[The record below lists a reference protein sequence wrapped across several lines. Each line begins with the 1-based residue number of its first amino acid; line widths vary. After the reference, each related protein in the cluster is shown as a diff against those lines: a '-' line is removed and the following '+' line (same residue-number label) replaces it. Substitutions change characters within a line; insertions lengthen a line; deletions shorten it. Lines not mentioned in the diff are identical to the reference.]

1 MPHCE
6 PSVNM
11 ASLLEAEQEGPE
23 AMEAKIE
30 DDEQDTLPK
39 YLKCN
44 YLDAVV
50 GKEIH
55 NYWGNRV
62 LEHTTS
68 NGQVLALKVSSPNG
82 IDRSQADMMH
92 HAATHGVLAPEVRGV
107 YDVITKRP
115 IARVMVSERV
125 PGVPLVDVWQAMSED
140 EQRSIK
146 GQLRGQIQHMRTLV
160 HPYIGRIN
168 RQPTRNIYNTTF
180 IRHCGPFEDEEAFDN
195 WCLDRLSGGTIQHW
209 RWKKV
214 LERQRRKST
223 GRFVLTHGDLSPR
236 NIMVDGSTITGIID
250 WELSGFYPEYVEY
263 AFAIGIGPGME
274 EWWIPVLKEVLEP
287 CSSEMVKFMGL
298 IEERMS
304 SY

>member
-1 MPHCE
+1 MISPRRAEDPEQVHTE
-6 PSVNM
+6 
-11 ASLLEAEQEGPE
+11 LE
-23 AMEAKIE
+23 KE
-30 DDEQDTLPK
+30 DFKEDVPLK
-39 YLKCN
+39 YLECS

-68 NGQVLALKVSSPNG
+68 NGDVLALKVSSPDG

-92 HAATHGVLAPEVRGV
+92 YAATHGVLAPKVRGV
-107 YDVITKRP
+107 YDIITKRP
-115 IARVMVSERV
+115 IARVMISERV
-125 PGVPLVDVWQAMSED
+125 PGVPLVDVWQNMSQT
-140 EQRSIK
+140 EQASIK
-146 GQLRGQIQHMRTLV
+146 EQLKVQIQQMRKLV
-160 HPYIGRIN
+160 QPYIGRLD

-180 IRHCGPFEDEEAFDN
+180 VRHCGPFEGEEAFDN
-195 WCLDRLSGGTIQHW
+195 WCLSRLYGGTFQ
-209 RWKKV
+209 RWKWKRV

-236 NIMVDGSTITGIID
+236 NILVDGNTITGIID
-250 WELSGFYPEYVEY
+250 WELSGYYPEYVEY
-263 AFAIGIGPGME
+263 AVALGLGSGIE

-287 CSSEMVKFMGL
+287 CPVELVKFTEL
-298 IEERMS
+298 IEERMG

>member
-1 MPHCE
+1 
-6 PSVNM
+6 M
-11 ASLLEAEQEGPE
+11 ASLSEAEQEGPE
-23 AMEAKIE
+23 AMEAEIE
-30 DDEQDTLPK
+30 DGEQDTLPK
-39 YLKCN
+39 YLKCS
-44 YLDAVV
+44 YVGAVI

-62 LEHTTS
+62 LEHTNS
-68 NGQVLALKVSSPNG
+68 SGEVLALKVSSPDG

-92 HAATHGVLAPEVRGV
+92 YTATHGVLAPKVRGV
-107 YDVITKRP
+107 YDIVTKRP
-115 IARVMVSERV
+115 VARVMVSEHV
-125 PGVPLVDVWQAMSED
+125 PGVPLVDVWQAMSE
-140 EQRSIK
+140 
-146 GQLRGQIQHMRTLV
+146 HMRTLV
-160 HPYIGRIN
+160 QPYIGRID

-180 IRHCGPFEDEEAFDN
+180 VRHCGPFEDEEAFHN
-195 WCLDRLSGGTIQHW
+195 WCLDRLPGGTIQRW

-214 LERQRRKST
+214 LERQQRKST

-263 AFAIGIGPGME
+263 AFAIGIGPGIE

-287 CSSEMVKFMGL
+287 CSSEMVKFTGL

>member
-1 MPHCE
+1 
-6 PSVNM
+6 M
-11 ASLLEAEQEGPE
+11 ASLSEAEQEEPKETE
-23 AMEAKIE
+23 AGKGN
-30 DDEQDTLPK
+30 DEQDALPE
-39 YLKCN
+39 YLKCSF
-44 YLDAVV
+44 LDAVI

-62 LEHTTS
+62 LAHTNS
-68 NGQVLALKVSSPNG
+68 HGEVLALKVSSPSG

-92 HAATHGVLAPEVRGV
+92 YAATHGVLAPKVRGV
-107 YDVITKRP
+107 YDVVTKRP

-146 GQLRGQIQHMRTLV
+146 GQLRAQIQHMRTLV
-160 HPYIGRIN
+160 QPYIGRIN
-168 RQPTRNIYNTTF
+168 KQPTRNIYNTTF
-180 IRHCGPFEDEEAFDN
+180 VRHCGPFEDEEAFDN
-195 WCLDRLSGGTIQHW
+195 WCLDRLTSGSIQRW
-209 RWKKV
+209 KWKKV

-223 GRFVLTHGDLSPR
+223 GRFILTHGDLSPR

-274 EWWIPVLKEVLEP
+274 EWWKPVLKEILEP
-287 CSSEMVKFMGL
+287 CSTDLVKFTGL
-298 IEERMS
+298 IEERMG

>member
-1 MPHCE
+1 MT
-6 PSVNM
+6 SF
-11 ASLLEAEQEGPE
+11 SEAEQEESE
-23 AMEAKIE
+23 ALEAEKG
-30 DDEQDTLPK
+30 DDEQGILPR
-39 YLKCN
+39 YLKFS
-44 YLDAVV
+44 YRDAVI

-68 NGQVLALKVSSPNG
+68 NGEVLALKVSSPDG

-92 HAATHGVLAPEVRGV
+92 YAATHGVLAPKIRGV

-125 PGVPLVDVWQAMSED
+125 PGVPLVDVWQTMSQE
-140 EQRSIK
+140 EQNSIK
-146 GQLRGQIQHMRTLV
+146 EQLRGQIQHMRTLV
-160 HPYIGRIN
+160 QPYIGRID

-180 IRHCGPFEDEEAFDN
+180 IRHCGPFEDEKAFDN
-195 WCLDRLSGGTIQHW
+195 WCLERLHGGALQ
-209 RWKKV
+209 RWKWKNV

-236 NIMVDGSTITGIID
+236 NIMVDGGTITGIID

-263 AFAIGIGPGME
+263 TFAIGLGPGIE
-274 EWWIPVLKEVLEP
+274 ELWTPVLKEVLEP
-287 CSSEMVKFMGL
+287 CSSEMVKFTGL
-298 IEERMS
+298 IEERMG

>member
-1 MPHCE
+1 
-6 PSVNM
+6 M
-11 ASLLEAEQEGPE
+11 ASLSEAEQERPE
-23 AMEAKIE
+23 AMESEIE
-30 DDEQDTLPK
+30 DSEHDTLPK
-39 YLKCN
+39 YLKCS
-44 YLDAVV
+44 YFDAVI
-50 GKEIH
+50 GNEIH

-62 LEHTTS
+62 LEHTNS
-68 NGQVLALKVSSPNG
+68 NGEVLALKVSSPDG
-82 IDRSQADMMH
+82 IDRSQANMMH
-92 HAATHGVLAPEVRGV
+92 YAATHGVLAPKVRGV
-107 YDVITKRP
+107 YDIVTKRP
-115 IARVMVSERV
+115 IARVM
-125 PGVPLVDVWQAMSED
+125 AMSED
-140 EQRSIK
+140 EQKSIK
-146 GQLRGQIQHMRTLV
+146 GQLRLQIQHMRTLV
-160 HPYIGRIN
+160 QPYIGRIN

-287 CSSEMVKFMGL
+287 CSSEMVKFTGL